1 MDTVTH
7 FGPKG
12 AVLSDKKE
20 PAPEHKASFVQKEPL
35 RGAFFWLGA
44 FFVVYCARPED
55 WIPGLSYIPLAKL
68 TGVFALVGL
77 VMSIGRAK
85 RHFRDVPLEGRL
97 LLALVCLLVPASLL
111 SPVWRG
117 GAFMHSLDF
126 AKVVIG
132 WVLTFLVVTNLP
144 RLQQIIF
151 IQTASVAVVAIVSI
165 AKGHSAPRLQGVLGG
180 IYSNPNDLA
189 FAIVLSLPFALMF
202 LLQGQGLLR
211 KLAWVLALL
220 VMAGALVLTGSRA
233 GFIQLVIA
241 GSVCLWH
248 FGVKGR
254 RPMLLVTTFL
264 VGAALLIGAGGKIK
278 SRFMA
283 ISGDIDSG
291 LDQAAY
297 GSYEERRALLIS
309 SFEAML
315 HYPILGIGVNN
326 FTTYSG
332 RWKEVHNSYLQI
344 GVEGGVFALTLYL
357 LFFWCGFRSLKRLR
371 KRRDLEPGMVLLV
384 GALHSSLIGF
394 VVGAMF
400 APEAYQFFPYFAVAY
415 VSTLAQMVRERDA
428 EVALDRPVVGRR
440 RDLEIYAHYRR
451 ADSATFIR

>member
-12 AVLSDKKE
+12 ALLSEKKE

-55 WIPGLSYIPLAKL
+55 WIPGLSSIPLAKL

-117 GAFMHSLDF
+117 GAFTHSLDF

-211 KLAWVLALL
+211 KLAWALALL

-233 GFIQLVIA
+233 GFIQLLIA

-254 RPMLLVTTFL
+254 RPLLLVTTFL

-309 SFEAML
+309 SFETML

-326 FTTYSG
+326 FTNYSG

-357 LFFWCGFRSLKRLR
+357 LFFGCGFRSLKRLR
-371 KRRDLEPGMVLLV
+371 KRRDLEPDMVLLV

-400 APEAYQFFPYFAVAY
+400 APEAYQFFPYFTVAY
-415 VSTLAQMVRERDA
+415 VSTLVQMVRERDA
-428 EVALDRPVVGRR
+428 EVALDRPVVGRQ
-440 RDLEIYAHYRR
+440 RDLEIYAHY
-451 ADSATFIR
+451 